1 MAVLGPSI
9 STPKTQKVGTAQ
21 ARERK
26 ERARAIRPLS
36 PITHNKIWGGNKQE
50 PGPACLLDTDQ
61 GANFGRVHFTF
72 ALVSVMCV
80 ACAPC
85 LLWFTSSIQFQQQ
98 QRNAFFFCFFLSPT
112 SSFDDPRV
120 SPAHPLPQ
128 SLLLLAAPDTVVTSV
143 ASLDGMRQTLEC
155 PQLPRRTES

>member
-1 MAVLGPSI
+1 MSSSPNLAVLGPSI

-98 QRNAFFFCFFLSPT
+98 QRNAFFFFASFFLP
-112 SSFDDPRV
+112 
-120 SPAHPLPQ
+120 PLPSTTPVSRPHTHFP
-128 SLLLLAAPDTVVTSV
+128 SLCFCLLPPTRSSR
-143 ASLDGMRQTLEC
+143 ASRHW
-155 PQLPRRTES
+155 TE